1 MSTYADL
8 SDIKITCTRK
18 SLKGC
23 SSYSLTPHICQ
34 LALFLL
40 LTSWSSL
47 EKGYWIH
54 LHRWGLSSSKRL
66 HNRLV
71 LMISIKG
78 LLLYLFEYLEVPSPR
93 EDPGGSLGPIGFP
106 VCISID
112 LLRHFILQGFPPGK
126 PNPSALAGIHAS
138 SFLVLHDVASLD

>member
-1 MSTYADL
+1 MSAGPFFVTYVVELIGKRLLD
-8 SDIKITCTRK
+8 
-18 SLKGC
+18 SLA
-23 SSYSLTPHICQ
+23 SLGPQ
-34 LALFLL
+34 L
-40 LTSWSSL
+40 
-47 EKGYWIH
+47 I
-54 LHRWGLSSSKRL
+54 KRL